1 MRCPSIKKSMFR
13 AFLVHE
19 VFSGGYR
26 LLKLTSCPKIDWFYL
41 IWGIYANFAKEMAVS
56 SELIFSLFL
65 PLWDPGILRYN
76 EAVYIIKRNSFG
88 SNWLIKVSSV
98 KQRLDNSSGNFKCF
112 DHCWCLCVRNIW
124 WHVLNHTKDNCR
136 KNSKSNCSFSEIVLC
151 TSCQLSTCLL
161 KYQKYCHEN
170 EKISMA

>member
-1 MRCPSIKKSMFR
+1 MCWKYWVIVLYLMALQVEIRF
-13 AFLVHE
+13 FVTL
-19 VFSGGYR
+19 GGKVD
-26 LLKLTSCPKIDWFYL
+26 LFCL
-41 IWGIYANFAKEMAVS
+41 IWGINASFAKKMADS
-56 SELIFSLFL
+56 LELIFLLFL

-136 KNSKSNCSFSEIVLC
+136 KKSKSNCSFSKMAIVLC
-151 TSCQLSTCLL
+151 TSCQLSIFF
-161 KYQKYCHEN
+161 N
-170 EKISMA
+170 IN